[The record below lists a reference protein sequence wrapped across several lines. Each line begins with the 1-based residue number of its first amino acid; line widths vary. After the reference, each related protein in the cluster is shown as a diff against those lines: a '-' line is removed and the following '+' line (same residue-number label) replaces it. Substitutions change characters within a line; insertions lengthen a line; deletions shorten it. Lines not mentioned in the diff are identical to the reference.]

1 MSKIDIDRIL
11 ELREL
16 IHSYNTQYYINS
28 ISVVSDYEFDQ
39 LLKELEELEIKY
51 PEIYDANSPTK
62 RVGGDI
68 TKTFETVP
76 HKYPM
81 LSLSNSYSKDD
92 IADFDQR
99 VKKII
104 DVPLTYICELKYDGV
119 AISII
124 YKNGNLVKAIT
135 RGDGTQGEDVTNN
148 VRTIS
153 SVPLVL
159 SGDYPE
165 NLEVRG
171 EIMYSK
177 SVFKELNKN
186 REKQGLALFSNPRN
200 SASGTLK
207 LQDSSIVA
215 KRKLDCFIY
224 AIFLDNQRINSLF
237 KQYNYLAQFG
247 FKVPSVKDKYV
258 EQVNNV
264 NGIMNFINYWEER
277 KEDLPFE
284 IDGIVIKVNE
294 IDIQKEIGNT
304 SKSPRWAIAYKYKA
318 VQVSTILEDIVYQV
332 GRTGA
337 ITPVA
342 NLKAVEISGTI
353 VKRASVHNADQIEK
367 LDLRINDTVFVEKG
381 GEIIPKITG
390 VDISKRN
397 ANSDKFVFSSKCPE
411 CESELV
417 RDQGE
422 AHHYCLNSNLC
433 PPQIKGKIIHFIGR
447 KQLNIDGIG
456 QETIEQLYNEK
467 LIENVADLY
476 TLKRQDLLP
485 LERMAEK
492 SAENIINGIQQSKSA
507 PFHKV
512 LFGLG
517 IRYVGETVAKKLTSY
532 FKDINQLRSS
542 NFEELCSIDEV
553 GDKIAESIV
562 HYFSVDYNNKIIDLL
577 LENGLNMASDNSE
590 NILKS
595 TILENKKIVI
605 SGTFKNIS
613 REELKKTIEI
623 NGGKNSSSVSKSTDI
638 LVAGE
643 NMGPSKLEKAEKFK
657 VSILNEDEFLNLISE
672 ENSNEDSKQY
682 QQGELFKGFL

>member
-1 MSKIDIDRIL
+1 MSKKDIDRIV

-16 IHSYNTQYYINS
+16 IHSYNTQYYIHS
-28 ISVVSDYEFDQ
+28 ISLVSDYEFDQ

-51 PEIYDANSPTK
+51 PELYDANSPTK

-68 TKTFETVP
+68 TKSFETVL

-153 SVPLVL
+153 SIPLVL
-159 SGDYPE
+159 TGDYPE

-177 SVFKELNKN
+177 SVFKELNQN

-224 AIFLDNQRINSLF
+224 AVYLDNHKINSLF
-237 KQYNYLAQFG
+237 MQYNYLAQFG

-258 EQVNNV
+258 EQVNDV

-390 VDISKRN
+390 VDHSKRN
-397 ANSDKFVFSSKCPE
+397 ANSSKFVFSSKCPE
-411 CESELV
+411 CSSELV
-417 RDQGE
+417 RDEGE

-433 PPQIKGKIIHFIGR
+433 PPQIKGKDNSLYR
-447 KQLNIDGIG
+447 KKQLNIDGIG

-467 LIENVADLY
+467 LIKNVADLFA
-476 TLKRQDLLP
+476 LKKQDLLP

-542 NFEELCSIDEV
+542 NFEELCSIEEV

-562 HYFSVDYNNKIIDLL
+562 QYFSVDYNNKIIDLL
-577 LENGLNMASDNSE
+577 LENGLNMTSDISE

-613 REELKKTIEI
+613 RDELKKTIEI

-657 VSILNEDEFLNLISE
+657 VSILNEDEFLNLISQ

-682 QQGELFKGFL
+682 QQGELF

>member
-1 MSKIDIDRIL
+1 MSKKDIDRIV

-16 IHSYNTQYYINS
+16 IHSYNTQYYIHS
-28 ISVVSDYEFDQ
+28 ISLVSDYEFDQ

-51 PEIYDANSPTK
+51 PELYDANSPTK

-68 TKTFETVP
+68 TKSFETVL

-153 SVPLVL
+153 SIPLVL
-159 SGDYPE
+159 NGDYPE

-177 SVFKELNKN
+177 SVFKELNQN
-186 REKQGLALFSNPRN
+186 REKQGLGLFSNPRN

-224 AIFLDNQRINSLF
+224 AVYLDNHKINSLF
-237 KQYNYLAQFG
+237 LQYNYLAQFG
-247 FKVPSVKDKYV
+247 FKIPSVEDKYV
-258 EQVNNV
+258 EQVNDV
-264 NGIMNFINYWEER
+264 SGIMNFINYWEER

-318 VQVSTILEDIVYQV
+318 VQVSTVLEDIVYQV

-367 LDLRINDTVFVEKG
+367 LDLRINDIVFVEKG

-390 VDISKRN
+390 VDHSKRN
-397 ANSDKFVFSSKCPE
+397 TNSSKFVFSSKCPE
-411 CESELV
+411 CSSELV
-417 RDQGE
+417 RVEGE

-467 LIENVADLY
+467 LIENVADLFA
-476 TLKRQDLLP
+476 LKKQDLLP

-542 NFEELCSIDEV
+542 NFEELCSIEEV

-562 HYFSVDYNNKIIDLL
+562 QYFSVDYNNKIIDLL
-577 LENGLNMASDNSE
+577 LENGLNMTSDISE

-613 REELKKTIEI
+613 RDELKKAIEI

-638 LVAGE
+638 LIAGE

-657 VSILNEDEFLNLISE
+657 VSIMNENEFLKLISE

-682 QQGELFKGFL
+682 QQGELF

>member
-1 MSKIDIDRIL
+1 MSKKDIDRIV

-16 IHSYNTQYYINS
+16 IHSYNTQYYIHS
-28 ISVVSDYEFDQ
+28 ISLVSDYEFDQ

-51 PEIYDANSPTK
+51 PELYDANSPTK

-68 TKTFETVP
+68 TKSFETVL

-153 SVPLVL
+153 SIPLVL
-159 SGDYPE
+159 NGDYPE

-177 SVFKELNKN
+177 SVFKELNQN
-186 REKQGLALFSNPRN
+186 RDKQGLALFSNPRN

-224 AIFLDNQRINSLF
+224 AVYLDNHKINSLF
-237 KQYNYLAQFG
+237 LQYNYLAQFG
-247 FKVPSVKDKYV
+247 FKIPSVEDKYV
-258 EQVNNV
+258 EQVNDV
-264 NGIMNFINYWEER
+264 SGIMNFINYWEER

-318 VQVSTILEDIVYQV
+318 VQVSTVLEDIVYQV

-367 LDLRINDTVFVEKG
+367 LDLRINDIVFVEKG

-390 VDISKRN
+390 VDHSKRN
-397 ANSDKFVFSSKCPE
+397 ANSSKFVFSSKCPE
-411 CESELV
+411 CSSELV
-417 RDQGE
+417 RDEGE

-467 LIENVADLY
+467 LIENVADLFA
-476 TLKRQDLLP
+476 LKKQDLLP

-492 SAENIINGIQQSKSA
+492 SAENIIKGIQQSKSA

-542 NFEELCSIDEV
+542 NFEELCSIEEV

-562 HYFSVDYNNKIIDLL
+562 QYFSVDYNNKIIDLL
-577 LENGLNMASDNSE
+577 LKNGLNMTSDISE

-613 REELKKTIEI
+613 RDELKKAIEI

-638 LVAGE
+638 LIAGE

-657 VSILNEDEFLNLISE
+657 VSIMNENEFLNLISK

-682 QQGELFKGFL
+682 Q

>member
-1 MSKIDIDRIL
+1 MSKIDIDRII

-28 ISVVSDYEFDQ
+28 ISLVSDYEFDQ

-51 PEIYDANSPTK
+51 PELYDANSPTK

-68 TKTFETVP
+68 TKSFETVL

-92 IADFDQR
+92 ITDFDQR

-153 SVPLVL
+153 SIPLVL
-159 SGDYPE
+159 TGDYPE

-177 SVFKELNKN
+177 SVFKELNQN
-186 REKQGLALFSNPRN
+186 REKQGLTLFSNPRN

-224 AIFLDNQRINSLF
+224 AVYLDNHKINSLF
-237 KQYNYLAQFG
+237 MQYNYLAQFG
-247 FKVPSVKDKYV
+247 FKTPSVEDKYV
-258 EQVNNV
+258 EQVNDV
-264 NGIMNFINYWEER
+264 SGIMNFINYWEER

-318 VQVSTILEDIVYQV
+318 VQVSTVLEDIVYQV

-381 GEIIPKITG
+381 GEIIPKISG
-390 VDISKRN
+390 VDHSKRN
-397 ANSDKFVFSSKCPE
+397 ANSSKFVFSSKCPE
-411 CESELV
+411 CSSELV
-417 RDQGE
+417 RDEGE

-467 LIENVADLY
+467 LIKNVADLFS
-476 TLKRQDLLP
+476 LKKQDLLP

-542 NFEELCSIDEV
+542 NFEELCSIEEV
-553 GDKIAESIV
+553 GDKIAESIMQ
-562 HYFSVDYNNKIIDLL
+562 YFSVDYNNKIIDLL
-577 LENGLNMASDNSE
+577 LENGLNMTSDISE
-590 NILKS
+590 NILES

-613 REELKKTIEI
+613 RDELKKTIEI

-657 VSILNEDEFLNLISE
+657 VSILNEDEFLNLISQ

-682 QQGELFKGFL
+682 QQGELF

>member
-1 MSKIDIDRIL
+1 MSKKDIDRIV

-16 IHSYNTQYYINS
+16 IHSYNTQYYIHS
-28 ISVVSDYEFDQ
+28 ISLVSDYEFDQ

-51 PEIYDANSPTK
+51 PELYDANSPTK

-68 TKTFETVP
+68 TKSFETVL

-153 SVPLVL
+153 SIPLVL
-159 SGDYPE
+159 TGDYPE

-177 SVFKELNKN
+177 SMFKELNQN

-224 AIFLDNQRINSLF
+224 AVYLDNHKINSLF
-237 KQYNYLAQFG
+237 LQYNYLAQFG
-247 FKVPSVKDKYV
+247 FKIPSVEDKYV
-258 EQVNNV
+258 EQVNDV
-264 NGIMNFINYWEER
+264 SGIMNFINYWEER

-318 VQVSTILEDIVYQV
+318 VQVSTVLEDIVYQV

-367 LDLRINDTVFVEKG
+367 LDLRINDIVFVEKG

-390 VDISKRN
+390 VDHSNRN
-397 ANSDKFVFSSKCPE
+397 ANSSKFVFSSKCPE
-411 CESELV
+411 CSSELV
-417 RDQGE
+417 RDEGE

-467 LIENVADLY
+467 LIKNVADLFA
-476 TLKRQDLLP
+476 LKKQDLLP

-517 IRYVGETVAKKLTSY
+517 IRYVGETVAQKLTSY

-542 NFEELCSIDEV
+542 NFEELCSIEEV
-553 GDKIAESIV
+553 GEKIAESIV
-562 HYFSVDYNNKIIDLL
+562 QYFSVDYNNKIIDLL
-577 LENGLNMASDNSE
+577 IENGLNMTSDISE

-613 REELKKTIEI
+613 RDELKKTIEI

-638 LVAGE
+638 LIAGE

-657 VSILNEDEFLNLISE
+657 VSILNENEFLNLISG

-682 QQGELFKGFL
+682 QQGELF

>member
-1 MSKIDIDRIL
+1 MSKKDIDRIV

-16 IHSYNTQYYINS
+16 IHSYNTQYYIHS
-28 ISVVSDYEFDQ
+28 ISLVSDYEFDQ

-51 PEIYDANSPTK
+51 PELYDANSPTK

-68 TKTFETVP
+68 TKSFETVL

-153 SVPLVL
+153 SIPLVL
-159 SGDYPE
+159 NGDYPE

-177 SVFKELNKN
+177 SVFKELNQN

-224 AIFLDNQRINSLF
+224 AVYLDNHKINSLF
-237 KQYNYLAQFG
+237 LQYNYLAQFG
-247 FKVPSVKDKYV
+247 FKIPSVEDKYV
-258 EQVNNV
+258 EQVNDV
-264 NGIMNFINYWEER
+264 SGIMNFINYWEER

-318 VQVSTILEDIVYQV
+318 VQVSTVLEDIVYQV

-367 LDLRINDTVFVEKG
+367 LDLRINDIVFVEKG

-390 VDISKRN
+390 VDHSKRN
-397 ANSDKFVFSSKCPE
+397 ANSSKFVFSSKCPE
-411 CESELV
+411 CSSELV
-417 RDQGE
+417 RDEGE

-467 LIENVADLY
+467 LIKNIADLFA
-476 TLKRQDLLP
+476 LKKQDLLP

-492 SAENIINGIQQSKSA
+492 SAENIIKGIQQSKSA

-542 NFEELCSIDEV
+542 NFEELCSIEEV

-562 HYFSVDYNNKIIDLL
+562 QYFSVDYNNKIIDLL
-577 LENGLNMASDNSE
+577 LENGLNMTSDISE

-613 REELKKTIEI
+613 RDELKKAIEI

-638 LVAGE
+638 LIAGE

-657 VSILNEDEFLNLISE
+657 VSIMNENEFLNLISE

-682 QQGELFKGFL
+682 QQGELF

>member
-1 MSKIDIDRIL
+1 MSKKDIDRIV

-16 IHSYNTQYYINS
+16 IHSYNTQYYIHS
-28 ISVVSDYEFDQ
+28 ISLVSDYEFDQ

-51 PEIYDANSPTK
+51 PELYDANSPTK

-68 TKTFETVP
+68 TKSFETVL

-153 SVPLVL
+153 SIPLVL
-159 SGDYPE
+159 NGDYPE

-177 SVFKELNKN
+177 SVFKELNQN

-224 AIFLDNQRINSLF
+224 AVYLDNHKINSLF
-237 KQYNYLAQFG
+237 LQYNYLAQFG
-247 FKVPSVKDKYV
+247 FKIPSVEDKYV
-258 EQVNNV
+258 EQVNDV
-264 NGIMNFINYWEER
+264 SGIMNFINYWEER

-318 VQVSTILEDIVYQV
+318 VQVSTVLEDIVYQV

-367 LDLRINDTVFVEKG
+367 LDLRINDIVFVEKG

-390 VDISKRN
+390 VDHSKRN
-397 ANSDKFVFSSKCPE
+397 ANSSKFVFSSKCPE
-411 CESELV
+411 CSSELV
-417 RDQGE
+417 RDEGE

-467 LIENVADLY
+467 LIKNIADLFA
-476 TLKRQDLLP
+476 LKKQDLLP

-492 SAENIINGIQQSKSA
+492 SAENIIKGIQQSKSA

-517 IRYVGETVAKKLTSY
+517 IRYVGETVAKKLTSF

-542 NFEELCSIDEV
+542 NFEELCSIEEV

-562 HYFSVDYNNKIIDLL
+562 QYFSVDYNNKIIDLL
-577 LENGLNMASDNSE
+577 LENGLNMTSDISE

-605 SGTFKNIS
+605 SGTFKKIS
-613 REELKKTIEI
+613 RDELKKAIEI

-638 LVAGE
+638 LIAGE

-657 VSILNEDEFLNLISE
+657 VSIMNENEFLNLISE

-682 QQGELFKGFL
+682 QQGELF

>member
-1 MSKIDIDRIL
+1 MSKKDIDRIV

-16 IHSYNTQYYINS
+16 IHSYNTQYYIHS
-28 ISVVSDYEFDQ
+28 ISLVSDYEFDQ

-51 PEIYDANSPTK
+51 PELYDANSPTK

-68 TKTFETVP
+68 TKSFETVL

-153 SVPLVL
+153 SIPLVL
-159 SGDYPE
+159 NGDYPE

-177 SVFKELNKN
+177 SVFKELNQN

-224 AIFLDNQRINSLF
+224 AVYLDNHKINSLF
-237 KQYNYLAQFG
+237 LQYNYLAQFG
-247 FKVPSVKDKYV
+247 FKIPSVEYKYV
-258 EQVNNV
+258 KQVNDV
-264 NGIMNFINYWEER
+264 SGIMNFINYWEER

-318 VQVSTILEDIVYQV
+318 VQVSTVLEDIVYQV

-367 LDLRINDTVFVEKG
+367 LDLRINDIVFVEKG

-390 VDISKRN
+390 VDHSKRN
-397 ANSDKFVFSSKCPE
+397 ANSSKFVFSSKCPE
-411 CESELV
+411 CSSELV
-417 RDQGE
+417 RDEGE

-467 LIENVADLY
+467 LIENVADLFA
-476 TLKRQDLLP
+476 LKKQDLLP

-492 SAENIINGIQQSKSA
+492 SAENIIKGIQQSKSA

-542 NFEELCSIDEV
+542 NFEELCSIEEV

-562 HYFSVDYNNKIIDLL
+562 QYFSVDYNNKIIDLL
-577 LENGLNMASDNSE
+577 LKNGLNMTSDISE

-613 REELKKTIEI
+613 RDELKKAIEI

-638 LVAGE
+638 LIAGE

-657 VSILNEDEFLNLISE
+657 VSIMNENEFLNLISE

-682 QQGELFKGFL
+682 QQGELF

>member
-1 MSKIDIDRIL
+1 MSKKDIDRIV

-16 IHSYNTQYYINS
+16 IHSYNTQYYIHS
-28 ISVVSDYEFDQ
+28 ISLVSDYEFDQ

-51 PEIYDANSPTK
+51 PELYDANSPTK

-68 TKTFETVP
+68 TKSFETVL

-92 IADFDQR
+92 ITDFDQR

-153 SVPLVL
+153 SIPLVL
-159 SGDYPE
+159 TGDYPE

-177 SVFKELNKN
+177 SVFKELNQN
-186 REKQGLALFSNPRN
+186 REKQGLTLFSNPRN

-224 AIFLDNQRINSLF
+224 AVYLDNHKINSLF
-237 KQYNYLAQFG
+237 MQYNYLAQFG
-247 FKVPSVKDKYV
+247 FKTPSVEDKYV
-258 EQVNNV
+258 EQVNDV
-264 NGIMNFINYWEER
+264 SGIMNFINYWEER
-277 KEDLPFE
+277 KENLPFE

-318 VQVSTILEDIVYQV
+318 VQVSTALEDIVYQV

-367 LDLRINDTVFVEKG
+367 LDLRINDIVFVEKG

-390 VDISKRN
+390 VDHSKRN
-397 ANSDKFVFSSKCPE
+397 ANSSKFVFSSKCPE
-411 CESELV
+411 CASELV

-467 LIENVADLY
+467 LIKNVADLFS
-476 TLKRQDLLP
+476 LKKQDLLP

-542 NFEELCSIDEV
+542 NFEELCSIEEV
-553 GDKIAESIV
+553 GDKIAESIMQ
-562 HYFSVDYNNKIIDLL
+562 YFSVDYNNKIIDLL
-577 LENGLNMASDNSE
+577 LENGLNMTSDISE
-590 NILKS
+590 NILES

-613 REELKKTIEI
+613 RDELKKAIEI

-638 LVAGE
+638 LIAGE

-657 VSILNEDEFLNLISE
+657 VSIMNENEFLNLISE

-682 QQGELFKGFL
+682 QQGELF

>member
-1 MSKIDIDRIL
+1 MSKKDIDRIV

-16 IHSYNTQYYINS
+16 IHSYNTQYYIHS
-28 ISVVSDYEFDQ
+28 ISLVSDYEFDQ

-51 PEIYDANSPTK
+51 PELYDANSPTK

-68 TKTFETVP
+68 TKSFETVL

-153 SVPLVL
+153 SIPLVL
-159 SGDYPE
+159 TGDYPE

-224 AIFLDNQRINSLF
+224 AVYLDNHKINSLF
-237 KQYNYLAQFG
+237 LQYNYLAQFG
-247 FKVPSVKDKYV
+247 FKIPSVEDKYV
-258 EQVNNV
+258 EQVNDV
-264 NGIMNFINYWEER
+264 SGIMNFINYWEER

-318 VQVSTILEDIVYQV
+318 VQVSTVLEDIVYQV

-367 LDLRINDTVFVEKG
+367 LDLRINDIVFVEKG

-390 VDISKRN
+390 VDHSKRN
-397 ANSDKFVFSSKCPE
+397 ASSSKFVFSSKCPE
-411 CESELV
+411 CSSELV
-417 RDQGE
+417 RDEGE

-467 LIENVADLY
+467 LIENVADLFA
-476 TLKRQDLLP
+476 LKKQDLLP

-492 SAENIINGIQQSKSA
+492 SAENIINGIQKSKSA

-542 NFEELCSIDEV
+542 NFEELCSIEEV

-562 HYFSVDYNNKIIDLL
+562 QYFSVDYNNKIIDLL
-577 LENGLNMASDNSE
+577 LENGLNMTSDISE

-613 REELKKTIEI
+613 RDELKKAIEI

-638 LVAGE
+638 LIAGE

-657 VSILNEDEFLNLISE
+657 VSIMNENEFLNLISE

-682 QQGELFKGFL
+682 QQGELF

>member
-1 MSKIDIDRIL
+1 MSKKDIDRIV

-16 IHSYNTQYYINS
+16 IHSYNTQYYIHS
-28 ISVVSDYEFDQ
+28 ISLVSDYEFDQ

-51 PEIYDANSPTK
+51 PELYDANSPTK

-68 TKTFETVP
+68 TKSFETVL

-153 SVPLVL
+153 SIPLVL
-159 SGDYPE
+159 NGDYPE

-177 SVFKELNKN
+177 SVFKELNQN

-224 AIFLDNQRINSLF
+224 AVYLDNHKINSLF
-237 KQYNYLAQFG
+237 LQYNYLAQFG
-247 FKVPSVKDKYV
+247 FKIPSVEDKYV
-258 EQVNNV
+258 EQVNDV
-264 NGIMNFINYWEER
+264 SGIMNFINYWEER

-318 VQVSTILEDIVYQV
+318 VQVSTVLEDIVYQV

-367 LDLRINDTVFVEKG
+367 LDLRINDIVFVEKG

-390 VDISKRN
+390 VDHSKRN
-397 ANSDKFVFSSKCPE
+397 TNSSKFVFSSKCPE
-411 CESELV
+411 CSSELV
-417 RDQGE
+417 RDEGE

-467 LIENVADLY
+467 LIENVADLFA
-476 TLKRQDLLP
+476 LKKQDLLP

-542 NFEELCSIDEV
+542 NFEELCSIEEV

-562 HYFSVDYNNKIIDLL
+562 QYFSVDYNNKIIDLL
-577 LENGLNMASDNSE
+577 LENGLNMTSDISE

-613 REELKKTIEI
+613 RDELKKAIEI

-638 LVAGE
+638 LIAGE

-657 VSILNEDEFLNLISE
+657 VSIMNENEFLKLISE

-682 QQGELFKGFL
+682 QQGELF

>member
-1 MSKIDIDRIL
+1 MSKIDIDRII

-16 IHSYNTQYYINS
+16 IHSYNMQYYIHS

-51 PEIYDANSPTK
+51 PELYDANSPTK

-92 IADFDQR
+92 IADFNQR

-153 SVPLVL
+153 SIPLVL

-224 AIFLDNQRINSLF
+224 AVFLDNQRINSLF
-237 KQYNYLAQFG
+237 NQYNYLAQFG

-258 EQVNNV
+258 EQVNDV

-397 ANSDKFVFSSKCPE
+397 ANSSKFVFSSKCPE
-411 CESELV
+411 CASELV

-476 TLKRQDLLP
+476 TLKKQDLLP

-562 HYFSVDYNNKIIDLL
+562 QYFSVDYNNKIIDLL
-577 LENGLNMASDNSE
+577 LENGLNMTSDRSE

-595 TILENKKIVI
+595 SILENKKIVI

-613 REELKKTIEI
+613 RDELKKTIQI

-657 VSILNEDEFLNLISE
+657 VSILNEDEFLNLIGQ

-682 QQGELFKGFL
+682 QQGELF

>member
-1 MSKIDIDRIL
+1 MSKIDIDRIV

-16 IHSYNTQYYINS
+16 IHSYNTQYYIHS
-28 ISVVSDYEFDQ
+28 ISLVSDYEFDQ

-51 PEIYDANSPTK
+51 PELYDANSPTK

-68 TKTFETVP
+68 TKSFETVL

-153 SVPLVL
+153 SIPLVL
-159 SGDYPE
+159 TGDYPE

-177 SVFKELNKN
+177 SVFKELNQN

-224 AIFLDNQRINSLF
+224 AVYLDNHKINSLF
-237 KQYNYLAQFG
+237 MQYNYLAQFG
-247 FKVPSVKDKYV
+247 FKTPSVEDKYV
-258 EQVNNV
+258 EQVNDV
-264 NGIMNFINYWEER
+264 SGIMNFINYWEER

-318 VQVSTILEDIVYQV
+318 VQVSTVLEDIVYQV

-367 LDLRINDTVFVEKG
+367 LDLRINDIVFVEKG

-390 VDISKRN
+390 VDHSKRN
-397 ANSDKFVFSSKCPE
+397 ANSSKFVFSSKCPE
-411 CESELV
+411 CSSELV
-417 RDQGE
+417 RDEGE

-467 LIENVADLY
+467 LIKNVADLFS
-476 TLKRQDLLP
+476 LKKQDLLP

-542 NFEELCSIDEV
+542 NFEELCSIEEV
-553 GDKIAESIV
+553 GDKIAESIMQ
-562 HYFSVDYNNKIIDLL
+562 YFSVDYNNKIIDLL
-577 LENGLNMASDNSE
+577 LENGLNMTSDISE
-590 NILKS
+590 NILES

-613 REELKKTIEI
+613 RDELKKAIEI

-638 LVAGE
+638 LIAGE

-657 VSILNEDEFLNLISE
+657 VSIMNENEFLNLISE

-682 QQGELFKGFL
+682 QQGELF

>member
-1 MSKIDIDRIL
+1 MSKKDIDRIV

-16 IHSYNTQYYINS
+16 IHSYNTQYYIHS
-28 ISVVSDYEFDQ
+28 ISLVSDYEFDQ

-51 PEIYDANSPTK
+51 PELYDANSPTK

-68 TKTFETVP
+68 TKSFETVL

-153 SVPLVL
+153 SIPLVL
-159 SGDYPE
+159 NGDYPE

-177 SVFKELNKN
+177 SVFKELNQN

-224 AIFLDNQRINSLF
+224 AVYLDNHKINSLF
-237 KQYNYLAQFG
+237 LQYNYLAQFG
-247 FKVPSVKDKYV
+247 FKIPSVEDKYV
-258 EQVNNV
+258 EQVNDV
-264 NGIMNFINYWEER
+264 SGIMNFINYWEER

-318 VQVSTILEDIVYQV
+318 VQVSTVLEDIVYQV

-367 LDLRINDTVFVEKG
+367 LDLRINDIVFVEKG

-390 VDISKRN
+390 VDHSKRN
-397 ANSDKFVFSSKCPE
+397 ANSSKFVFSSKCPE
-411 CESELV
+411 CSSELV
-417 RDQGE
+417 RDEGE

-467 LIENVADLY
+467 LIKNIADLFA
-476 TLKRQDLLP
+476 LKKQDLLP

-492 SAENIINGIQQSKSA
+492 SAENIIKGIQQSKSA

-542 NFEELCSIDEV
+542 NFEELCSIEEV

-562 HYFSVDYNNKIIDLL
+562 QYFSVDYNNKIIDLL
-577 LENGLNMASDNSE
+577 LKNGLNMTSDISE

-613 REELKKTIEI
+613 RDELKKAIEI

-638 LVAGE
+638 LIAGE

-657 VSILNEDEFLNLISE
+657 VSIMNENEFLNLISE

-682 QQGELFKGFL
+682 QQGELF

>member
-1 MSKIDIDRIL
+1 MSKIDIDRIV

-16 IHSYNTQYYINS
+16 IHSYNTQYYIHS
-28 ISVVSDYEFDQ
+28 VSVVSDFEFDQ
-39 LLKELEELEIKY
+39 LLKELDELEIKY
-51 PEIYDANSPTK
+51 PQLYDVNSPTK

-68 TKTFETVP
+68 TKSFETVS

-92 IADFDQR
+92 IAEFDQR

-153 SVPLVL
+153 SIPLVL

-186 REKQGLALFSNPRN
+186 REKEGLSLFSNPRN

-224 AIFLDNQRINSLF
+224 AVFLDENKINSVF
-237 KQYNYLAQFG
+237 QQYNYLAQFG
-247 FKVPSVKDKYV
+247 FKAPSVENNYV
-258 EQVNNV
+258 EEVKDV
-264 NGIMNFINYWEER
+264 NGIMNFINYWEQR

-367 LDLRINDTVFVEKG
+367 LDLRINDSVFVEKG

-390 VDISKRN
+390 VELSKRN
-397 ANSDKFVFSSKCPE
+397 AKSSKFIFSSKCPE
-411 CESELV
+411 CGSVLV
-417 RDQGE
+417 RDEGE

-467 LIENVADLY
+467 LIENVADLF
-476 TLKRQDLLP
+476 TLKKEDLLP

-542 NFEELCSIDEV
+542 NFEELCSIEEV
-553 GDKIAESIV
+553 GDKIAESIEE
-562 HYFSVDYNNKIIDLL
+562 HFSIDYNNKIIDSLL
-577 LENGLNMASDNSE
+577 LNGLNMTSGISE

-613 REELKKTIEI
+613 RDELKKTIEL

-638 LVAGE
+638 LIAGE

-657 VSILNEDEFLNLISE
+657 VSILNENDFLNLVKQE
-672 ENSNEDSKQY
+672 KPNEDSKQY
-682 QQGELFKGFL
+682 QQGELF

>member
-1 MSKIDIDRIL
+1 MSKIDIDRII

-16 IHSYNTQYYINS
+16 IHSYNTQYYIHS

-51 PEIYDANSPTK
+51 PELHDANSPTK

-153 SVPLVL
+153 SIPLVL

-224 AIFLDNQRINSLF
+224 AVFLDNQRINSLF
-237 KQYNYLAQFG
+237 NQYNYLAQFG

-258 EQVNNV
+258 EQVNDV

-397 ANSDKFVFSSKCPE
+397 ANSSKFVFSSKCPE
-411 CESELV
+411 CASELV

-476 TLKRQDLLP
+476 TLKKQDLLP

-562 HYFSVDYNNKIIDLL
+562 QYFSVDYNNKIIDLL

-590 NILKS
+590 NILQS

-613 REELKKTIEI
+613 RDELKKTIEI

-657 VSILNEDEFLNLISE
+657 VSILNEDEFLNLISQ

-682 QQGELFKGFL
+682 QQGELF

>member
-1 MSKIDIDRIL
+1 MSKKDIDRIV

-16 IHSYNTQYYINS
+16 IHSYNTQYYIHS
-28 ISVVSDYEFDQ
+28 ISLVSDYEFDQ

-51 PEIYDANSPTK
+51 PELYDANSPTK

-68 TKTFETVP
+68 TKSFETVL

-153 SVPLVL
+153 SIPLVL
-159 SGDYPE
+159 TGDYPE

-224 AIFLDNQRINSLF
+224 AVYLDNYKINSLF
-237 KQYNYLAQFG
+237 LQYNYLAQFG
-247 FKVPSVKDKYV
+247 FKIPSVEDKYV
-258 EQVNNV
+258 EQVNDV
-264 NGIMNFINYWEER
+264 SGIMNFINYWEER

-318 VQVSTILEDIVYQV
+318 VQVSTVLEDIVYQV

-367 LDLRINDTVFVEKG
+367 LDLRINDIVFVEKG

-390 VDISKRN
+390 VDHSKRN
-397 ANSDKFVFSSKCPE
+397 ANSSKFVFSSKCPE
-411 CESELV
+411 CSSELV
-417 RDQGE
+417 RDEGE

-467 LIENVADLY
+467 LIKNIADLFA
-476 TLKRQDLLP
+476 LKKQDLLP

-492 SAENIINGIQQSKSA
+492 SAENIIKGIQQSKSA

-542 NFEELCSIDEV
+542 NFEELCSIEEV

-562 HYFSVDYNNKIIDLL
+562 QYFSVDYNNKIIDLL
-577 LENGLNMASDNSE
+577 LKNGLNMTSDISE

-613 REELKKTIEI
+613 RDELKKAIEI

-638 LVAGE
+638 LIAGE

-657 VSILNEDEFLNLISE
+657 VSIMNENEFLNLISE

-682 QQGELFKGFL
+682 QQGELF

>member
-1 MSKIDIDRIL
+1 MSKIDIDRII

-16 IHSYNTQYYINS
+16 IHSYNTQYYIHS

-51 PEIYDANSPTK
+51 PELYDANSPTK

-92 IADFDQR
+92 LADFDQR

-153 SVPLVL
+153 SIPLVL

-224 AIFLDNQRINSLF
+224 AVFLDNQRINSLF
-237 KQYNYLAQFG
+237 NQYNYLAQFG

-258 EQVNNV
+258 EQVNDV

-367 LDLRINDTVFVEKG
+367 LDLRINDSVFVEKG

-397 ANSDKFVFSSKCPE
+397 TNSSKFVFSSKCPE
-411 CESELV
+411 CGSELV
-417 RDQGE
+417 RDEGE

-476 TLKRQDLLP
+476 TLKKQDLLP

-562 HYFSVDYNNKIIDLL
+562 QYFSVDYNNKIIDLL
-577 LENGLNMASDNSE
+577 LENGLNMTSDRSE

-595 TILENKKIVI
+595 SILENKKIVI

-613 REELKKTIEI
+613 RDELKKTIAI

-657 VSILNEDEFLNLISE
+657 VSILNEDEFLNLISQ

-682 QQGELFKGFL
+682 QQGELF

>member
-1 MSKIDIDRIL
+1 MSKKDIDRIV

-16 IHSYNTQYYINS
+16 IHSYNTQYYIHS
-28 ISVVSDYEFDQ
+28 ISLVSDYEFDQ

-51 PEIYDANSPTK
+51 PELYDANSPTK

-68 TKTFETVP
+68 TKSFETVL

-153 SVPLVL
+153 SIPLVL
-159 SGDYPE
+159 NGDYPE

-177 SVFKELNKN
+177 SVFKELNQN

-224 AIFLDNQRINSLF
+224 AVYLDNHKINSLF
-237 KQYNYLAQFG
+237 LQYNYLAQFG
-247 FKVPSVKDKYV
+247 FKIPSVEDKYV
-258 EQVNNV
+258 EQVNDV
-264 NGIMNFINYWEER
+264 SGIMNFINYWEER

-318 VQVSTILEDIVYQV
+318 VQVSTVLEDIVYQV

-367 LDLRINDTVFVEKG
+367 LDLRINDIVFVEKG

-390 VDISKRN
+390 VDHSKRN
-397 ANSDKFVFSSKCPE
+397 ANSSKFVFSSKCPE
-411 CESELV
+411 CSSELV
-417 RDQGE
+417 RDEGE

-467 LIENVADLY
+467 LIENVADLFA
-476 TLKRQDLLP
+476 LKKQDLLP

-542 NFEELCSIDEV
+542 NFEELCSIEEV

-562 HYFSVDYNNKIIDLL
+562 QYFSVDYNNKIIDLL
-577 LENGLNMASDNSE
+577 LENGLNMTSDISE

-613 REELKKTIEI
+613 RDELKKAIEI

-638 LVAGE
+638 LIAGE

-657 VSILNEDEFLNLISE
+657 VSIMNENEFLKLISE

-682 QQGELFKGFL
+682 QQGELF

>member
-1 MSKIDIDRIL
+1 MSKKDIDRIV

-16 IHSYNTQYYINS
+16 IHSYNTQYYIHS
-28 ISVVSDYEFDQ
+28 ISLVSNYEFDQ

-51 PEIYDANSPTK
+51 PELYDANSPTK

-68 TKTFETVP
+68 TKSFETVL

-153 SVPLVL
+153 SIPLVL
-159 SGDYPE
+159 NGDYPE

-177 SVFKELNKN
+177 SVFKELNQN

-224 AIFLDNQRINSLF
+224 AVYLDNHKINSLF
-237 KQYNYLAQFG
+237 LQYNYLAQFG
-247 FKVPSVKDKYV
+247 FKIPSVEDKYV
-258 EQVNNV
+258 EQVNDV
-264 NGIMNFINYWEER
+264 SGIMNFINYWEER

-318 VQVSTILEDIVYQV
+318 VQVSTVLEDIVYQV

-367 LDLRINDTVFVEKG
+367 LDLRINDIVFVEKG

-390 VDISKRN
+390 VDHSKRN
-397 ANSDKFVFSSKCPE
+397 TNSSKFVFSSKCPE
-411 CESELV
+411 CSSELV
-417 RDQGE
+417 RDEGE

-467 LIENVADLY
+467 LIENVADLFA
-476 TLKRQDLLP
+476 LKKQDLLP

-542 NFEELCSIDEV
+542 NFEELCSIEEV

-562 HYFSVDYNNKIIDLL
+562 QYFSVDYNNKIIDLL
-577 LENGLNMASDNSE
+577 LENGLNMTSDISE

-613 REELKKTIEI
+613 RDELKKAIEI

-638 LVAGE
+638 LIAGE

-657 VSILNEDEFLNLISE
+657 VSIMNENEFLKLISE

-682 QQGELFKGFL
+682 QQGELF

>member
-1 MSKIDIDRIL
+1 MSKKDIDRIV

-16 IHSYNTQYYINS
+16 IHSYNTQYYIHS
-28 ISVVSDYEFDQ
+28 ISLVSDYEFDQ

-51 PEIYDANSPTK
+51 PELYDANSPTK

-68 TKTFETVP
+68 TKSFETVL

-153 SVPLVL
+153 SIPLVL

-177 SVFKELNKN
+177 SVFKELNQN

-224 AIFLDNQRINSLF
+224 AVFLDNHKINSLF

-247 FKVPSVKDKYV
+247 FKTPSVEDKYV
-258 EQVNNV
+258 EQVNDV
-264 NGIMNFINYWEER
+264 SGIMNFINYWEER

-318 VQVSTILEDIVYQV
+318 VQVSTVLEDIVYQV

-367 LDLRINDTVFVEKG
+367 LDLRINDIVFVEKG

-390 VDISKRN
+390 VDHSKRN
-397 ANSDKFVFSSKCPE
+397 ANSSKFVFSSKCPE
-411 CESELV
+411 CSSELV
-417 RDQGE
+417 RDEGE

-467 LIENVADLY
+467 LIENVADLFA
-476 TLKRQDLLP
+476 LKKEDLLP

-492 SAENIINGIQQSKSA
+492 SAENIVNGIEQSKSA

-542 NFEELCSIDEV
+542 NFEELCSIEEV

-562 HYFSVDYNNKIIDLL
+562 QYFSVDYNNKTIDLL
-577 LENGLNMASDNSE
+577 LENGLNMTSDISE

-595 TILENKKIVI
+595 TILESKKIVI
-605 SGTFKNIS
+605 SGTFKNLS
-613 REELKKTIEI
+613 RDELKKAIEI

-638 LVAGE
+638 LIAGE

-657 VSILNEDEFLNLISE
+657 VSIMNEKEFLNLISE
-672 ENSNEDSKQY
+672 ENSNEDSNQY
-682 QQGELFKGFL
+682 QQGELF

>member
-1 MSKIDIDRIL
+1 MSKKDIDRIV

-16 IHSYNTQYYINS
+16 IHSYNTQYYIHS
-28 ISVVSDYEFDQ
+28 ISLVSDYEFDQ

-51 PEIYDANSPTK
+51 PELYDANSPTK

-68 TKTFETVP
+68 TKSFETVL

-153 SVPLVL
+153 SIPLVL
-159 SGDYPE
+159 TGDYPE

-177 SVFKELNKN
+177 SMFKELNQN

-224 AIFLDNQRINSLF
+224 AVYLDNHKINSLF
-237 KQYNYLAQFG
+237 LQYNYLAQFG
-247 FKVPSVKDKYV
+247 FKIPSVEDKYV
-258 EQVNNV
+258 EQVNDV
-264 NGIMNFINYWEER
+264 SGIMNFINYWEER

-318 VQVSTILEDIVYQV
+318 VQVSTVLEDIVYQV

-367 LDLRINDTVFVEKG
+367 LDLRINDIVFVEKG

-390 VDISKRN
+390 VDHSKRN
-397 ANSDKFVFSSKCPE
+397 ANSSKFVFSSKCPE
-411 CESELV
+411 CSSELV
-417 RDQGE
+417 RDEGE

-467 LIENVADLY
+467 LIKNVADLFA
-476 TLKRQDLLP
+476 LKKQDLLP

-517 IRYVGETVAKKLTSY
+517 IRYVGETVAQKLTSY

-542 NFEELCSIDEV
+542 NFEELCSIEEV
-553 GDKIAESIV
+553 GEKIAESIV
-562 HYFSVDYNNKIIDLL
+562 QYFSVDYNNKIIDLL
-577 LENGLNMASDNSE
+577 IENGLNMTSDISE

-613 REELKKTIEI
+613 RDELKKTIEI

-638 LVAGE
+638 LIAGE

-657 VSILNEDEFLNLISE
+657 VSILNENEFLNLISG

-682 QQGELFKGFL
+682 QQGELF

>member
-51 PEIYDANSPTK
+51 PELYDANSPTK

-92 IADFDQR
+92 IVDFDQR

-153 SVPLVL
+153 SIPIVL

-258 EQVNNV
+258 EQVNDV

-682 QQGELFKGFL
+682 QQGELF

>member
-1 MSKIDIDRIL
+1 MSKKDIDRIV

-16 IHSYNTQYYINS
+16 IHSYNTQYYIHS
-28 ISVVSDYEFDQ
+28 ISLVSDYEFDQ

-51 PEIYDANSPTK
+51 PELYDANSPTK

-68 TKTFETVP
+68 TKSFETVL

-153 SVPLVL
+153 SIPLVL
-159 SGDYPE
+159 NGDYPE

-224 AIFLDNQRINSLF
+224 AVYLDNHKINSLF
-237 KQYNYLAQFG
+237 LQYNYLAQFG
-247 FKVPSVKDKYV
+247 FKIPSVEDKYV
-258 EQVNNV
+258 EQVNDV
-264 NGIMNFINYWEER
+264 SGIMNFINYWEER

-318 VQVSTILEDIVYQV
+318 VQVSTVLEDIVYQV

-367 LDLRINDTVFVEKG
+367 LDLRINDIVFVEKG

-390 VDISKRN
+390 VDHSKRN
-397 ANSDKFVFSSKCPE
+397 ANSSKFVFSSKCPE
-411 CESELV
+411 CSSELV
-417 RDQGE
+417 RDEGE

-467 LIENVADLY
+467 LIENVADLFA
-476 TLKRQDLLP
+476 LKKQDLLP

-542 NFEELCSIDEV
+542 NFEELCSIEEV

-562 HYFSVDYNNKIIDLL
+562 QYFSVDYNNKIIDLL
-577 LENGLNMASDNSE
+577 LENGLNMTSDISE

-613 REELKKTIEI
+613 RDELKKAIEI

-638 LVAGE
+638 LIAGE

-657 VSILNEDEFLNLISE
+657 VSIMNENEFLNLISE

-682 QQGELFKGFL
+682 QQGELF

>member
-1 MSKIDIDRIL
+1 MSKIDIDRIV

-16 IHSYNTQYYINS
+16 IHSYNTQYYIHS
-28 ISVVSDYEFDQ
+28 ISLVSDYEFDQ

-51 PEIYDANSPTK
+51 PELYDANSPTK

-68 TKTFETVP
+68 TKSFETVL

-153 SVPLVL
+153 SIPLVL
-159 SGDYPE
+159 NGDYPE

-177 SVFKELNKN
+177 SVFKELNQN

-224 AIFLDNQRINSLF
+224 AVYLDNHKINSLF
-237 KQYNYLAQFG
+237 LQYNYLAQFG
-247 FKVPSVKDKYV
+247 FKIPSVEDKYV
-258 EQVNNV
+258 EQVNDV
-264 NGIMNFINYWEER
+264 SGIMNFINYWEER

-318 VQVSTILEDIVYQV
+318 VQVSTVLEDIVYQV

-367 LDLRINDTVFVEKG
+367 LDLRINDIVFVEKG

-390 VDISKRN
+390 VDHSKRN
-397 ANSDKFVFSSKCPE
+397 TNSSKFVFSSKCPE
-411 CESELV
+411 CSSELV
-417 RDQGE
+417 RDEGE

-467 LIENVADLY
+467 LIENVADLFA
-476 TLKRQDLLP
+476 LKKQDLLP

-542 NFEELCSIDEV
+542 SFEELCSIEEV

-562 HYFSVDYNNKIIDLL
+562 QYFSVDYNNKIIDLL
-577 LENGLNMASDNSE
+577 LENGLNMTSDISE
-590 NILKS
+590 NIYKS
-595 TILENKKIVI
+595 TILESKKIVI
-605 SGTFKNIS
+605 SGTFKNLS
-613 REELKKTIEI
+613 RDELKKAIEI

-638 LVAGE
+638 LIAGE

-657 VSILNEDEFLNLISE
+657 VSIMNENEFLNLISE

-682 QQGELFKGFL
+682 QQGELF

>member
-1 MSKIDIDRIL
+1 MSKKDIDRIV

-16 IHSYNTQYYINS
+16 IHSYNTQYYIHS
-28 ISVVSDYEFDQ
+28 ISLVSNYEFDQ

-51 PEIYDANSPTK
+51 PELYDANSPTK

-68 TKTFETVP
+68 TKSFETVL

-153 SVPLVL
+153 SIPLVL
-159 SGDYPE
+159 NGDYPE

-177 SVFKELNKN
+177 SVFKELNQN

-224 AIFLDNQRINSLF
+224 AVYLDNYKINSLF
-237 KQYNYLAQFG
+237 LQYNYLAQFG
-247 FKVPSVKDKYV
+247 FKIPSVEDKYV
-258 EQVNNV
+258 EQVNDV
-264 NGIMNFINYWEER
+264 SGIMNFINYWEER

-318 VQVSTILEDIVYQV
+318 VQVSTVLEDIVYQV

-337 ITPVA
+337 IIPVA

-367 LDLRINDTVFVEKG
+367 LDLRINDIVFVEKG

-390 VDISKRN
+390 VDHSKRN
-397 ANSDKFVFSSKCPE
+397 ANSSKFVFSSKCPE
-411 CESELV
+411 CSSELV
-417 RDQGE
+417 RDEGE

-467 LIENVADLY
+467 LIENVADLFA
-476 TLKRQDLLP
+476 LKKQDLLP

-492 SAENIINGIQQSKSA
+492 SAENIIKGIQQSKSA

-542 NFEELCSIDEV
+542 NFEELCSIEEV

-562 HYFSVDYNNKIIDLL
+562 QYFSVDYNNKIIDLL
-577 LENGLNMASDNSE
+577 LKNGLNMTSDISE

-613 REELKKTIEI
+613 RDELKKAIEI

-638 LVAGE
+638 LIAGE

-657 VSILNEDEFLNLISE
+657 VSIMNENEFLKLISE

-682 QQGELFKGFL
+682 QQGELF

>member
-1 MSKIDIDRIL
+1 MSKKDIDRIV

-28 ISVVSDYEFDQ
+28 ISLVSDYEFDR

-51 PEIYDANSPTK
+51 PELYDANSPTK

-68 TKTFETVP
+68 TKSFETVL

-153 SVPLVL
+153 SIPLVL
-159 SGDYPE
+159 NGDYPE

-224 AIFLDNQRINSLF
+224 AVYLDNHKINSLF
-237 KQYNYLAQFG
+237 LQYSYLAQFG
-247 FKVPSVKDKYV
+247 FKIPSVEDKYV
-258 EQVNNV
+258 EQVNDV
-264 NGIMNFINYWEER
+264 SGIMNFINYWEER

-318 VQVSTILEDIVYQV
+318 VQVSTVLEDIVYQV

-367 LDLRINDTVFVEKG
+367 LDLRIKDIVFVEKG

-390 VDISKRN
+390 VDYSKRN
-397 ANSDKFVFSSKCPE
+397 ANSSKFIFSSKCPE
-411 CESELV
+411 CSSELV
-417 RDQGE
+417 RDEGE

-456 QETIEQLYNEK
+456 QETIEQLYNGK
-467 LIENVADLY
+467 LIENVADLFA
-476 TLKRQDLLP
+476 LKKQDLLP

-542 NFEELCSIDEV
+542 NFEELCSIEEV

-562 HYFSVDYNNKIIDLL
+562 QYFSVDYNNKIIDLL
-577 LENGLNMASDNSE
+577 LENGLNMTSDISE

-613 REELKKTIEI
+613 RDELKKAIEI

-638 LVAGE
+638 LIAGE

-657 VSILNEDEFLNLISE
+657 VYIMNENEFINLINE

-682 QQGELFKGFL
+682 QQGELF

>member
-1 MSKIDIDRIL
+1 MSKKDIDRIV

-16 IHSYNTQYYINS
+16 IHSYNTQYYIHS
-28 ISVVSDYEFDQ
+28 ISLVSDYEFDR

-51 PEIYDANSPTK
+51 PELYDANSPTK

-68 TKTFETVP
+68 TKSFETVL

-153 SVPLVL
+153 SIPLVL
-159 SGDYPE
+159 TGDYPE

-177 SVFKELNKN
+177 SVFKELNQN

-224 AIFLDNQRINSLF
+224 AVFLDNHKINSLF
-237 KQYNYLAQFG
+237 LQYNYLAQFG
-247 FKVPSVKDKYV
+247 FKIPSVEDKYV
-258 EQVNNV
+258 EQVNDV
-264 NGIMNFINYWEER
+264 SGIMNFINYWEER

-318 VQVSTILEDIVYQV
+318 VQVSTVLEDIVYQV

-367 LDLRINDTVFVEKG
+367 LDLRINDIVFVEKG

-390 VDISKRN
+390 VDHSKRN
-397 ANSDKFVFSSKCPE
+397 ANSSKFVFSSKCPE
-411 CESELV
+411 CSSELV
-417 RDQGE
+417 RDEGE

-467 LIENVADLY
+467 LIENVADLFA
-476 TLKRQDLLP
+476 LKKQDLLP

-542 NFEELCSIDEV
+542 NFEELCSIEEV

-562 HYFSVDYNNKIIDLL
+562 QYFSVDYNNKIIDLL
-577 LENGLNMASDNSE
+577 LENGLNMTSDISE

-613 REELKKTIEI
+613 RDELKKAIEI

-638 LVAGE
+638 LIAGE

-657 VSILNEDEFLNLISE
+657 VSIMNENEFLNLISE

-682 QQGELFKGFL
+682 QQGELF

>member
-1 MSKIDIDRIL
+1 MSKIDIDRII

-16 IHSYNTQYYINS
+16 IHSYNTQYYIHS
-28 ISVVSDYEFDQ
+28 MSVISDYEFDQ

-51 PEIYDANSPTK
+51 PELYDANSPTK

-68 TKTFETVP
+68 TKSFETVT

-92 IADFDQR
+92 ITDFDQR

-135 RGDGTQGEDVTNN
+135 RGDGTQGEEVTNN

-153 SVPLVL
+153 SIPLVL
-159 SGDYPE
+159 TGDYPE

-177 SVFKELNKN
+177 SVFKELNQN
-186 REKQGLALFSNPRN
+186 REKQGLTLFSNPRN

-224 AIFLDNQRINSLF
+224 AVYLDNHKINSLF
-237 KQYNYLAQFG
+237 MQYNYLAQFG
-247 FKVPSVKDKYV
+247 FKTPSVEDKYV
-258 EQVNNV
+258 EQVNDV
-264 NGIMNFINYWEER
+264 SGIMNFINYWEER

-342 NLKAVEISGTI
+342 SLKAVEISGTI

-367 LDLRINDTVFVEKG
+367 LDLRINDSVFVEKG

-390 VDISKRN
+390 VDHSKRN
-397 ANSDKFVFSSKCPE
+397 ANSSKFVFSSKCPE
-411 CESELV
+411 CSSELV
-417 RDQGE
+417 RDEGE

-467 LIENVADLY
+467 LIKNVADLFS
-476 TLKRQDLLP
+476 LKKQDLLP

-562 HYFSVDYNNKIIDLL
+562 QYFSVDYNNKIIDLL
-577 LENGLNMASDNSE
+577 LENGLNMTSDTSE

-613 REELKKTIEI
+613 RDELKKTIEI

-672 ENSNEDSKQY
+672 EKPNEDSKHY
-682 QQGELFKGFL
+682 QQGELF

>member
-1 MSKIDIDRIL
+1 MSKKDIDRIV

-16 IHSYNTQYYINS
+16 IHSYNTQYYIHS
-28 ISVVSDYEFDQ
+28 ISLVSDYEFDQ

-51 PEIYDANSPTK
+51 PELYDANSPTK

-68 TKTFETVP
+68 TKSFETVL

-153 SVPLVL
+153 SIPLVL
-159 SGDYPE
+159 NGDYPE

-177 SVFKELNKN
+177 SVFKELNQN

-224 AIFLDNQRINSLF
+224 AVYLDNHKINSLF
-237 KQYNYLAQFG
+237 LQYNYLAQFG
-247 FKVPSVKDKYV
+247 FKIPSVEDKYV
-258 EQVNNV
+258 EQVNDV
-264 NGIMNFINYWEER
+264 SGIMNFINYWEER

-318 VQVSTILEDIVYQV
+318 VQVSTVLEDIVYQV

-367 LDLRINDTVFVEKG
+367 LDLRINDIVFVEKG

-390 VDISKRN
+390 VDHSKRN
-397 ANSDKFVFSSKCPE
+397 TNSSKFVFSSKCPE
-411 CESELV
+411 CSSELV
-417 RDQGE
+417 RVEGE

-467 LIENVADLY
+467 LIENVADLFA
-476 TLKRQDLLP
+476 LKKQDLLP

-542 NFEELCSIDEV
+542 NFEELCSIEEV

-562 HYFSVDYNNKIIDLL
+562 QYFSVDYNNKIIDLL
-577 LENGLNMASDNSE
+577 LENGLNMTSDISE

-613 REELKKTIEI
+613 RDELKKAIEI

-638 LVAGE
+638 LIAGE

-657 VSILNEDEFLNLISE
+657 VSIMNENEFLNLISK

-682 QQGELFKGFL
+682 QQGELF

>member
-1 MSKIDIDRIL
+1 MSKIDIDRII

-16 IHSYNTQYYINS
+16 IHSYNTQYYIHS

-51 PEIYDANSPTK
+51 PELYDANSPTK

-153 SVPLVL
+153 SIPLVL
-159 SGDYPE
+159 TGDYPE

-224 AIFLDNQRINSLF
+224 AVFLDNQRINSLF
-237 KQYNYLAQFG
+237 NQYNYLAQFG

-258 EQVNNV
+258 EQVNDV

-397 ANSDKFVFSSKCPE
+397 ANSSKFVFSSKCPE
-411 CESELV
+411 CASELV

-467 LIENVADLY
+467 LIENIADLY
-476 TLKRQDLLP
+476 TLKKQDLLP

-562 HYFSVDYNNKIIDLL
+562 QYFSVDYNNKIIDLL

-590 NILKS
+590 NILQS

-613 REELKKTIEI
+613 RDELKKTIEI

-672 ENSNEDSKQY
+672 EKPNENSKHY
-682 QQGELFKGFL
+682 QQGELF

>member
-1 MSKIDIDRIL
+1 MSKIDIDRIV

-16 IHSYNTQYYINS
+16 IHSYNTQYYIHS
-28 ISVVSDYEFDQ
+28 VSVVSDFEFDQ
-39 LLKELEELEIKY
+39 LLKELDELEIKY
-51 PEIYDANSPTK
+51 PQLYDVNSPTK

-68 TKTFETVP
+68 TKSFETVS

-92 IADFDQR
+92 IAEFDQR

-153 SVPLVL
+153 SIPLVL

-186 REKQGLALFSNPRN
+186 REKEGLSLFSNPRN

-224 AIFLDNQRINSLF
+224 AVFLDENKINSVF
-237 KQYNYLAQFG
+237 QQYNYLAQFG
-247 FKVPSVKDKYV
+247 FKAPSVENNYV
-258 EQVNNV
+258 EEVKDV
-264 NGIMNFINYWEER
+264 NGIMNFINYWEQT

-367 LDLRINDTVFVEKG
+367 LDLRINDSVFVEKG

-390 VDISKRN
+390 VELSKRN
-397 ANSDKFVFSSKCPE
+397 AKSSKFIFSSKCPE
-411 CESELV
+411 CGSVLV
-417 RDQGE
+417 RDEGE

-467 LIENVADLY
+467 LIENVADLF
-476 TLKRQDLLP
+476 TLKKEDLLP

-532 FKDINQLRSS
+532 FKDVNQLRSS
-542 NFEELCSIDEV
+542 NFEELCSIEEV

-562 HYFSVDYNNKIIDLL
+562 QYFSIDYNNKIIDLL
-577 LENGLNMASDNSE
+577 LENGLNMTSDISE

-613 REELKKTIEI
+613 RDELKKTIEL

-638 LVAGE
+638 LIAGE

-657 VSILNEDEFLNLISE
+657 VSILNENDFLNLVKQE
-672 ENSNEDSKQY
+672 KPNEDSKQY
-682 QQGELFKGFL
+682 QQGELF

>member
-1 MSKIDIDRIL
+1 MSKKDIDRIV

-16 IHSYNTQYYINS
+16 IHSYNTQYYIHS
-28 ISVVSDYEFDQ
+28 ISLVSDYEFDQ

-51 PEIYDANSPTK
+51 PELYDANSPTK

-68 TKTFETVP
+68 TKSFETVL

-153 SVPLVL
+153 SIPLVL
-159 SGDYPE
+159 NGDYPE

-177 SVFKELNKN
+177 SVFKELNQN

-224 AIFLDNQRINSLF
+224 AVYLDNHKINSLF
-237 KQYNYLAQFG
+237 LQYNYLAQFG
-247 FKVPSVKDKYV
+247 FKIPSVEDKYV
-258 EQVNNV
+258 EQVNDV
-264 NGIMNFINYWEER
+264 SGIMNFINYWEER

-318 VQVSTILEDIVYQV
+318 VQVSTVLEDIVYQV

-367 LDLRINDTVFVEKG
+367 LDLRINDIVFVEKG

-390 VDISKRN
+390 VDHSKRN
-397 ANSDKFVFSSKCPE
+397 TNSSKFVFSSKCPE
-411 CESELV
+411 CSSELV
-417 RDQGE
+417 RDEGE

-467 LIENVADLY
+467 LIENVADLFA
-476 TLKRQDLLP
+476 LKKQDLLP

-542 NFEELCSIDEV
+542 NFEELCSIEEV

-562 HYFSVDYNNKIIDLL
+562 QYFSVDYNNKIIDLL
-577 LENGLNMASDNSE
+577 LENGLNMTSDISE

-613 REELKKTIEI
+613 RDELKKAIEI

-638 LVAGE
+638 LIAGE

-657 VSILNEDEFLNLISE
+657 VSIMNENEFLNLISE

-682 QQGELFKGFL
+682 QQGELF

>member
-1 MSKIDIDRIL
+1 MSKKDIDRIV

-16 IHSYNTQYYINS
+16 IHSYNTQYYIHS
-28 ISVVSDYEFDQ
+28 ISLVSDYEFDQ

-51 PEIYDANSPTK
+51 PELYDANSPTK

-68 TKTFETVP
+68 TKSFETVL

-153 SVPLVL
+153 SIPLVL
-159 SGDYPE
+159 TGDYPE

-177 SVFKELNKN
+177 SVFKELNQN

-224 AIFLDNQRINSLF
+224 AVYLDNHKINSLF
-237 KQYNYLAQFG
+237 LQYNYLAQFG
-247 FKVPSVKDKYV
+247 FKIPSVEDKYV
-258 EQVNNV
+258 EQVNDV
-264 NGIMNFINYWEER
+264 SGIMNFINYWEER

-318 VQVSTILEDIVYQV
+318 VQVSTVLEDIVYQV

-367 LDLRINDTVFVEKG
+367 LDLRINDIVFVEKG

-390 VDISKRN
+390 VDYSKRN
-397 ANSDKFVFSSKCPE
+397 ANSSKFIFSSKCPE
-411 CESELV
+411 CSSELV
-417 RDQGE
+417 RDEGE

-467 LIENVADLY
+467 LIENVADLFA
-476 TLKRQDLLP
+476 LKKQDLIP

-542 NFEELCSIDEV
+542 NFEELCSIEEV

-562 HYFSVDYNNKIIDLL
+562 QYFSVDYNNKIIDLL
-577 LENGLNMASDNSE
+577 LENGLNMTSDISE

-595 TILENKKIVI
+595 TILESKKIVI

-613 REELKKTIEI
+613 RDELKKAIEI

-638 LVAGE
+638 LIAGE

-657 VSILNEDEFLNLISE
+657 VSIMNENEFLNLISE

-682 QQGELFKGFL
+682 QQGELF

>member
-1 MSKIDIDRIL
+1 MSKKDIDRIV

-16 IHSYNTQYYINS
+16 IHSYNTQYYIHS
-28 ISVVSDYEFDQ
+28 ISLVSDYEFDQ

-51 PEIYDANSPTK
+51 PELYDANSPTK

-68 TKTFETVP
+68 TKSFETVL

-153 SVPLVL
+153 SIPLVL
-159 SGDYPE
+159 TGDYPE

-177 SVFKELNKN
+177 SIFKELNQN

-224 AIFLDNQRINSLF
+224 AVYLDNHKINSLF
-237 KQYNYLAQFG
+237 LQYNYLAQFG
-247 FKVPSVKDKYV
+247 FKIPSVEDKYV
-258 EQVNNV
+258 EQVNDV
-264 NGIMNFINYWEER
+264 SGIMNFINYWEER

-318 VQVSTILEDIVYQV
+318 VQVSTVLEDIVYQV

-367 LDLRINDTVFVEKG
+367 LDLRINDIVFVEKG

-390 VDISKRN
+390 VDHSKRN
-397 ANSDKFVFSSKCPE
+397 TNSSKFVFSSKCPE
-411 CESELV
+411 CSSELV
-417 RDQGE
+417 RDEGE

-467 LIENVADLY
+467 LIENVADLFA
-476 TLKRQDLLP
+476 LKKQDLLP

-542 NFEELCSIDEV
+542 NFEELCSIEEV

-562 HYFSVDYNNKIIDLL
+562 QYFSVDYNNKIIDLL
-577 LENGLNMASDNSE
+577 LENGLNMTSDISE

-613 REELKKTIEI
+613 RDELKKAIEI

-638 LVAGE
+638 LIAGE

-657 VSILNEDEFLNLISE
+657 VSIMNENEFLKLISE

-682 QQGELFKGFL
+682 QQGELF

>member
-1 MSKIDIDRIL
+1 MSKIDIDRIV

-16 IHSYNTQYYINS
+16 IHSYNTQYYIHS
-28 ISVVSDYEFDQ
+28 VSVVSDFEFDQ
-39 LLKELEELEIKY
+39 LLKELDELEIKY
-51 PEIYDANSPTK
+51 PQLYDVNSPTK

-68 TKTFETVP
+68 TKSFETVS

-92 IADFDQR
+92 IAEFDQR

-153 SVPLVL
+153 SIPLVL

-186 REKQGLALFSNPRN
+186 REKEGLSLFSNPRN

-224 AIFLDNQRINSLF
+224 AVFLDENKINSVF
-237 KQYNYLAQFG
+237 QQYNYLAQFG
-247 FKVPSVKDKYV
+247 FKAPSVENNYV
-258 EQVNNV
+258 EEVKDV
-264 NGIMNFINYWEER
+264 NGIMNFINYWEQR

-367 LDLRINDTVFVEKG
+367 LDLRINDSVFVEKG

-390 VDISKRN
+390 VELSKRN
-397 ANSDKFVFSSKCPE
+397 AKSSKFIFSSKCPE
-411 CESELV
+411 CGSVLV
-417 RDQGE
+417 RDEGE

-467 LIENVADLY
+467 LIENVADLF
-476 TLKRQDLLP
+476 TLKKEDLLP

-542 NFEELCSIDEV
+542 NFEELCSIEEV

-562 HYFSVDYNNKIIDLL
+562 EHFSIDYNNKIIDSLL
-577 LENGLNMASDNSE
+577 LNGLNMTSDISE

-613 REELKKTIEI
+613 RDELKKTIEL

-638 LVAGE
+638 LIAGE

-657 VSILNEDEFLNLISE
+657 VSILNENDFLNLVKQE
-672 ENSNEDSKQY
+672 KPNEDSKQY
-682 QQGELFKGFL
+682 QQGELF

>member
-1 MSKIDIDRIL
+1 MSKKDIDRIV

-16 IHSYNTQYYINS
+16 IHSYNTQYYIHS
-28 ISVVSDYEFDQ
+28 ISLVSDYEFDQ

-51 PEIYDANSPTK
+51 PELYDANSPTK

-68 TKTFETVP
+68 TKSFETVL

-153 SVPLVL
+153 SIPLVL
-159 SGDYPE
+159 NGDYPE

-177 SVFKELNKN
+177 SVFKELNQN

-224 AIFLDNQRINSLF
+224 AVYLDNHKINSLF
-237 KQYNYLAQFG
+237 LQYNYLAQFG
-247 FKVPSVKDKYV
+247 FKIPSVEYKYV
-258 EQVNNV
+258 KQVNDV
-264 NGIMNFINYWEER
+264 SGIMNFINYWEER

-318 VQVSTILEDIVYQV
+318 VQVSTVLEDIVYQV

-367 LDLRINDTVFVEKG
+367 LDLRINDIVFVEKG

-390 VDISKRN
+390 VDHSKRN
-397 ANSDKFVFSSKCPE
+397 ANSSKFVFSSKCPE
-411 CESELV
+411 CSSELV
-417 RDQGE
+417 RDEGE

-467 LIENVADLY
+467 LIENVADLFA
-476 TLKRQDLLP
+476 LKKQDLLP

-542 NFEELCSIDEV
+542 NFEALCSIEEV

-562 HYFSVDYNNKIIDLL
+562 QYFSVDYNNKIIDLL
-577 LENGLNMASDNSE
+577 LENGLNMTSDISE

-613 REELKKTIEI
+613 RDELKKAIEI

-638 LVAGE
+638 LIAGE

-657 VSILNEDEFLNLISE
+657 VSIMNENEFLKLISE

-682 QQGELFKGFL
+682 QQGELF